1 VFYSLQ
7 HSSVAVLDPFPVG
20 SNIQILD
27 ALLDNVPIISA
38 PYLQE
43 CTNSH
48 SIGIAKSIGLQSQ
61 NIEWPTSIE
70 EYAVMALRLQS
81 DMSFRQKFVR
91 STVKEKLK
99 PGNHGIQILNF
110 IKRLKIN

>member
-1 VFYSLQ
+1 MQ
-7 HSSVAVLDPFPVG
+7 HSAVAVLDPFPVG
-20 SNIQILD
+20 TNIQILD

-38 PYLQE
+38 PHLQE

-48 SIGIAKSIGLQSQ
+48 AIGIAKSIGLKPN

-81 DMSFRQKFVR
+81 DISFRQNFVR
-91 STVKEKLK
+91 SNVKEKLK
-99 PGNHGIQILNF
+99 HGNHGIQLLNF
-110 IKRLKIN
+110 IKRLKN